1 MEYVYTFESFI
12 NKLNEGLIKSYDI
25 DRTTQDIDRL
35 LSSYNLKYTID
46 ILNNNT
52 FEIFIDDF
60 DKIKYLKETIEYIL
74 NTLFNLY
81 GWFPSK
87 LEVTNFF
94 GATNKFNFMKDYL
107 LNPSNHLKD
116 IKITFESKF
125 DKVDTDIPQ
134 KLYHLSIQQYEKDIL
149 QKGILPKSKSKLSS
163 HDYDGRVYL
172 CKSIDNCKNLIN
184 PMDIFY
190 SKEKNSI
197 LYSGKNNKKIYN
209 KNTKWV
215 IYEIDT
221 QIGNIET
228 LYQDP
233 NYPNV
238 GYYYINS
245 IKKDAIKV
253 IDKEK

>member
-12 NKLNEGLIKSYDI
+12 NKINEGLIKSYDV
-25 DRTTQDIDRL
+25 DKTTQDISRIM
-35 LSSYNLKYTID
+35 SSYNLKYSI
-46 ILNNNT
+46 IVNNNNT

-60 DKIKYLKETIEYIL
+60 DRIKYLKPTIEYIL
-74 NTLFNLY
+74 DTIFNLY

-87 LEVTNFF
+87 LEATNFF
-94 GATNKFNFMKDYL
+94 GSTNKFNFMKDYL
-107 LNPSNHLKD
+107 LNPSNHLVN

-125 DKVDTDIPQ
+125 DKIDTNIPE
-134 KLYHLSIQQYEKDIL
+134 KLYHLTIQQYGKDTL

-172 CKSIDNCKNLIN
+172 CKTIDKCKNLIN
-184 PMDIFY
+184 PMYIFY
-190 SKEKNSI
+190 SKEKDSI
-197 LYSGKNNKKIYN
+197 LYSGKNIKKTYY

-221 QIGNIET
+221 KVANIKT

-238 GYYYINS
+238 GYYYLNS
-245 IKKDAIKV
+245 IKREAIKIV
-253 IDKEK
+253 DKE